1 MNSFKFTSGKTYA
14 LVAILAA
21 ASASRLT
28 LLLLDLTL

>member
-1 MNSFKFTSGKTYA
+1 MNSLKFTSGRAFA